1 MPNVN
6 HLIIQR
12 MNMKRL
18 VPLAL
23 VLLVAAC
30 SRPEQSASG
39 DPAGAA
45 AENGGLIVEVPSGVA
60 PTLSGTCNIEAVD
73 GVVVQ
78 DMNPIAVKARRFPVA
93 GWLIDEVGG
102 DAPSELVVRIASQS
116 GDGRVWQ
123 HKVVPAIERPDVQQA
138 HGGAAGALKSGFSS
152 EIDASALDAGT
163 YRLTLSYRR
172 GGQSVV
178 CDNGRAVILK

>member
-39 DPAGAA
+39 DPAGIAA
-45 AENGGLIVEVPSGVA
+45 IFAS
-60 PTLSGTCNIEAVD
+60 
-73 GVVVQ
+73 
-78 DMNPIAVKARRFPVA
+78 VKECAGYPVA
-93 GWLIDEVGG
+93 SNFDPHDLPDYETY
-102 DAPSELVVRIASQS
+102 DAHNCPWCRQ
-116 GDGRVWQ
+116 G
-123 HKVVPAIERPDVQQA
+123 K
-138 HGGAAGALKSGFSS
+138 K
-152 EIDASALDAGT
+152 IDALVNSFG
-163 YRLTLSYRR
+163 YSTL
-172 GGQSVV
+172 
-178 CDNGRAVILK
+178 